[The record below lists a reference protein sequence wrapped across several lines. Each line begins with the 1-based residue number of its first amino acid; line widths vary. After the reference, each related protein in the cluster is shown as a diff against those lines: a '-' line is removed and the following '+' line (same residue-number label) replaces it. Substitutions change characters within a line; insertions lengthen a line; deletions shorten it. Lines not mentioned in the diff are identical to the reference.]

1 MPMQFENCKVFGN
14 YLRDR
19 QEWLRNSP
27 RAAGMEGQRINPEMT
42 LLRSERGNPKMG
54 WREVKRREERMVP
67 ARDKIQ
73 PVSKIFRSQG
83 RVSPA
88 AFCGSAKSADCVP
101 EAVSGLCTSTLSSHH
116 LGTRQDCVLHASE
129 ALHGPVTDF
138 GQWHVREN
146 DAITS
151 WWKFE
156 EPVWF
161 TTEAN
166 SISIHPYSLDL
177 SGPTF
182 TCRVSSAQYLSTFF
196 IPGKTT
202 HLPSQQVWVPRKL
215 HTGRRKW
222 QPTPVFLPGESHGW
236 RNLVG
241 YSPWG
246 CKEWDTIEWFHFHF
260 FSPISL
266 HQWLGSC
273 DVNTP
278 VLSAPGGLALSVQ
291 VPHHLTGIFFGDW
304 AHSPAAFLSLLHL
317 LTPHQLSFLQPVEAS
332 IEPASTVM
340 CE

>member
-1 MPMQFENCKVFGN
+1 
-14 YLRDR
+14 
-19 QEWLRNSP
+19 
-27 RAAGMEGQRINPEMT
+27 
-42 LLRSERGNPKMG
+42 MG

-73 PVSKIFRSQG
+73 PVKKILRSQG

-88 AFCGSAKSADCVP
+88 AFCGSGRSADCVP
-101 EAVSGLCTSTLSSHH
+101 VAVSGLCTSTLSSHH
-116 LGTRQDCVLHASE
+116 LGTRQACVLHASE

-138 GQWHVREN
+138 GQWHVREM
-146 DAITS
+146 I
-151 WWKFE
+151 
-156 EPVWF
+156 P
-161 TTEAN
+161 
-166 SISIHPYSLDL
+166 SLPDGSSKSQYDSPQRQTPSASTHIPWIFQGQL
-177 SGPTF
+177 SPAG
-182 TCRVSSAQYLSTFF
+182 SASRYLSTFL

-202 HLPSQQVWVPRKL
+202 YPPSQQVWVPRKL

-236 RNLVG
+236 RRLVG

-246 CKEWDTIEWFHFHF
+246 CRVGHDWATSLSF

-266 HQWLGSC
+266 HQWLGSW

-278 VLSAPGGLALSVQ
+278 VLSAPGGLTLSVR
-291 VPHHLTGIFFGDW
+291 VPHHITGIFFGDW
-304 AHSPAAFLSLLHL
+304 AHSPAAFLSLLHFP
-317 LTPHQLSFLQPVEAS
+317 TPPQLSFLQPGEAS